1 MRSLAAR
8 RPRPARAFR
17 VGQDVVD
24 VHVRES
30 ARARRVRIVVGDD
43 PLLQIVVPRALR
55 DRELDRLL
63 ESKRAWIESRLAEAM
78 RPAELGLDRPGHVVF
93 AGSTIPLEWGGGERA
108 RAALRDGRLVVSG
121 PVGSAPAALARWYGR
136 EARRVT
142 CEAVEREA
150 ARLGV
155 RPGAISI
162 RDQRTRWGS
171 CSRRGDLSFSWRL
184 CLAPPPVLE
193 YVVVHE
199 LCHLR
204 ELNHSPAFWRLVEA
218 ALPEWRVHARWL
230 RAHGR
235 ELRAYRPGASLSQA

>member
-1 MRSLAAR
+1 
-8 RPRPARAFR
+8 
-17 VGQDVVD
+17 
-24 VHVRES
+24 VRES
-30 ARARRVRIVVGDD
+30 TRARRARIVVGDD
-43 PLLQIVVPRALR
+43 PLLQVVVPRELH

-63 ESKRAWIESRLAEAM
+63 ESKRAWIESKLAEVT
-78 RPAELGLDRPGHVVF
+78 RPAELGLDRPGHVVI
-93 AGSTIPLEWGGGERA
+93 AGSTIRVEWSGGERV
-108 RAALRDGRLVVSG
+108 RAGLRDGTLVVGG
-121 PVGSAPAALARWYGR
+121 PGGSAPTALERWYRR

-142 CEAVEREA
+142 SEVVDREA
-150 ARLGV
+150 GRLDL

-204 ELNHSPAFWRLVEA
+204 ELNHSPAFWRLVDA
-218 ALPEWRVHARWL
+218 AQPGWREHARWL

-235 ELRAYRPGASLSQA
+235 ELRSYRPGASLSQP